1 MDAFS
6 LCWSLAGLAL
16 VGIFTNGVTGFD
28 EMDLFN
34 GFNDTSVYEKQE
46 NGANVLMVGLTL
58 VQAASAKGAVCL
70 DGSVPGYHLYPG
82 YGSGANNW
90 FIHLQGGAWCDSV
103 KFCQYRKRS
112 SYGSSTLMEKV
123 LAFTGILS
131 NKASENPDF
140 YHWDKVKVRYCDG
153 AFFSGDSEN
162 KAAQLQFRGKRIFLA
177 VMEDF
182 DGKGNA
188 SSKAGSFVSFF
199 IPK

>member
-90 FIHLQGGAWCDSV
+90 FIHLQT
-103 KFCQYRKRS
+103 FI
-112 SYGSSTLMEKV
+112 
-123 LAFTGILS
+123 TGIKLKYGIVMVHS
-131 NKASENPDF
+131 LVVTAKTRL
-140 YHWDKVKVRYCDG
+140 VKTT
-153 AFFSGDSEN
+153 
-162 KAAQLQFRGKRIFLA
+162 
-177 VMEDF
+177 
-182 DGKGNA
+182 
-188 SSKAGSFVSFF
+188 
-199 IPK
+199 

>member
-1 MDAFS
+1 MVRRMDAFS

-46 NGANVLMVGLTL
+46 NGANVLMDSLLFKPLLPKEPV
-58 VQAASAKGAVCL
+58 ASVAVCQ

-153 AFFSGDSEN
+153 AFFNGDSEN
-162 KAAQLQFRGKRIFLA
+162 KLSWKILMA
-177 VMEDF
+177 
-182 DGKGNA
+182 KGMRQA
-188 SSKAGSFVSFF
+188 KQGSPAGCSAGGL
-199 IPK
+199 